1 MSHNSKN
8 LKKKKMI
15 AYSSL
20 AYLRSTCCTGRTR
33 SETTAM
39 SNYSAKKQKT
49 SSTAA
54 EEDILL
60 EEGVDPPFAVLS
72 KFIN

>member
-49 SSTAA
+49 SSA

-60 EEGVDPPFAVLS
+60 EEGAVPPPAVLG